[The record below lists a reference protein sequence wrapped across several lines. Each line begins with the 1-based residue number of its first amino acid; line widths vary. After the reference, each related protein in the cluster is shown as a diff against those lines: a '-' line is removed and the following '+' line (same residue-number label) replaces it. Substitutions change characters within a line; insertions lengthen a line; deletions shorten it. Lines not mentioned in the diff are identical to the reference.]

1 MKRKGFFKRVGF
13 GAIVIALT
21 GLTAFA
27 TTTGIVNGDFSIPDL
42 YGWTVYPGGSVFAY
56 DGKAIFSE
64 SSSLFGT
71 LSQKFTISAPITGL
85 SFDFQYFS
93 GGTNETDIFTA
104 SLLDPDTN
112 LPLIGDPNFF
122 YWDSTGLVLWDTM
135 NVTLYYPSEPNTITI
150 MLDIPP
156 STYDS
161 NALLYFAFSADD
173 DAPLTTVNVDNVVL
187 LIPAPGALL
196 LGLIGTGAVGL
207 WRRFSR

>member
-93 GGTNETDIFTA
+93 GGTNETYKFT
-104 SLLDPDTN
+104 TN
-112 LPLIGDPNFF
+112 RRPKLF
-122 YWDSTGLVLWDTM
+122 
-135 NVTLYYPSEPNTITI
+135 
-150 MLDIPP
+150 
-156 STYDS
+156 
-161 NALLYFAFSADD
+161 
-173 DAPLTTVNVDNVVL
+173 
-187 LIPAPGALL
+187 L
-196 LGLIGTGAVGL
+196 LGQHRSCFMGYDECDTLLPKRTQYHNNHA
-207 WRRFSR
+207 